1 VAFPQ
6 TALPIIAELYLNGAW
21 TDISTDV
28 YSRDSIRITRG
39 RTDEARQVDA
49 GRCTLTL
56 DNRTGKYSP
65 RNPTSPYY
73 GQLGR
78 NTPIRISVKAGASY
92 LAVPGG
98 NLPGVGASTP
108 DAAALDITGDLDVRI
123 DATLSNWSTV
133 GLLSAVDLCGKYVTG
148 TNQRSWFLQQR
159 NGCPYLEWSP
169 DGTTTVQVSGTI
181 PPVVPPGGRL
191 AWRAT
196 LDVDNGAGGYTVTF
210 YTAPT
215 ISGSWTQLEQIVTTS
230 GTTSIFNSTS
240 VLRVGDAT
248 DLTFAKPNGAIHA
261 FQLRNGIGGTLV
273 ANPDFTTQTPGATSF
288 TDSTGKTWTVGTS
301 TTISN
306 RKTRFSGEVPAWPV
320 KADTSGKDV
329 YVQIEAAGIL
339 RRLGQGASPIQSAMR
354 REFGNVARSNIV
366 AYWPCEDGAGA
377 TSFASAHA
385 GEEPMRVSGTVT
397 PASYTGWPASDAL
410 PVFSS
415 GVSSVRG
422 SVPPYTA
429 TDWAFVRAFVYVPT
443 AVTSAVRLLTIT
455 TTGTARTWSVFLDT
469 NGFIYLNAY
478 DADGTLTLSSAYLVS
493 LPFVGFRRQIGVELT
508 RNGTGINWAL
518 VEFDFDGPDILVPS
532 DTGTLAN
539 RTIGSVA
546 QIRMGDD
553 GGLDGTAF
561 GHIAVANS
569 ATAFASTGSAMTGW
583 AGETTPSRVTRV
595 CAEEA
600 VPVTVYGAGGE
611 RLGAQRSTTLVAL
624 LQEAAA
630 TDHGVLYENRESA
643 SLAYRDLIGLYNQ
656 SVTATLNYPTK
667 GHVQPP
673 LDPVDDDQN
682 VRNDVTVTRTGGSW
696 GRYTQSTGPLSVNS
710 PPAGVGRYADTPSLS
725 LYADGQAVQHASWL
739 VHLGTVD
746 ESRYPLVNVA
756 LHAAPSLI
764 DSVIA
769 LDTGARLQITNL
781 SSRYPPGTVDLLVQ
795 GYTETLSQFQWSL
808 ALNCVPASPYTVG
821 VVGDAVLGRA
831 DTDGSQLNSGM
842 TSTATSMSVAV
853 TAGPLWITTA
863 TNPGDFPFDVL
874 VGGERMTV
882 TTITG
887 AASPQTFTVTRS
899 VNGVVKTQTSTTD
912 VRLFQPTI
920 VAL

>member
-1 VAFPQ
+1 MAFPQ
-6 TALPIIAELYLNGAW
+6 TALPITAELYLNGAW

-28 YSRDSIRITRG
+28 HSRDPIRITRG

-65 RNPTSPYY
+65 RNPVGPYY

-78 NTPIRISVKAGASY
+78 NTPIRVSVKTGPSY

-98 NLPGVGASTP
+98 TSPGVGASTP
-108 DAAALDITGDLDVRI
+108 DASVLDITGDIDVRI

-133 GLLSAVDLCGKYVTG
+133 GVAPAVDLCGKYVTG

-169 DGTTTVQVSGTI
+169 DGTTVVQATGTI
-181 PPVVPPGGRL
+181 PPAVPPGGRN

-196 LDVDNGAGGYTVTF
+196 LDVNNGAGGWTVTF

-215 ISGSWTQLEQIVTTS
+215 IAGPWTQLEQIVTTS
-230 GTTSIFNSTS
+230 GTTGIFNSTS

-288 TDSTGKTWTVGTS
+288 VDSTGKTWTVGTS

-354 REFGNVARSNIV
+354 REFGNVARTNIV
-366 AYWPCEDGAGA
+366 AYWPCEDGTGA

-385 GEEPMRVSGTVT
+385 GESPMMVSGTVT
-397 PASYTGWPASDAL
+397 PASYTGWAASDAL
-410 PVFSS
+410 PVFTTAPSM
-415 GVSSVRG
+415 VRG
-422 SVPPYTA
+422 SVPAYTA
-429 TDWAFVRAFVYVPT
+429 TDWAFMRVFVYVPT
-443 AVTSAVRLLTIT
+443 AVAATVRLFSFT
-455 TTGTARTWSVFLDT
+455 TTGTARTWSLYVDATGSLTMKALDP
-469 NGFIYLNAY
+469 
-478 DADGTLTLSSAYLVS
+478 DGTTEILNTGSLTFGLTGIPVQLA
-493 LPFVGFRRQIGVELT
+493 VELT
-508 RNGTGINWAL
+508 RNGTGIDWRIVMFPIPNVDAST
-518 VEFDFDGPDILVPS
+518 VA
-532 DTGTLAN
+532 TGTLAS
-539 RTIGSVA
+539 RTIGSVT
-546 QIRMGDD
+546 QVRMGED
-553 GGLDGTAF
+553 GGLDGVAF

-569 ATAFASTGSAMTGW
+569 ATAYANTANAMVGG
-583 AGETTPSRVTRV
+583 AGETAPARIARL
-595 CAEEA
+595 CAEEMIPA
-600 VPVTVYGAGGE
+600 SVFGAGSE
-611 RLGAQRSTTLVAL
+611 QLGAQHSTTLLTL

-630 TDHGVLYENRESA
+630 TDHGVLYEARDSVA
-643 SLAYRDLIGLYNQ
+643 LAYRDLISLYNQ
-656 SVTATLNYPTK
+656 STTATLDYPSK
-667 GHVQPP
+667 GQVQPP

-682 VRNDVTVTRTGGSW
+682 VRNDITVTRVGGSW
-696 GRYTQSTGPLSVNS
+696 GRYTQNTGPLSVNS
-710 PPAGVGRYADTPSLS
+710 PPSGVGRYSDTPSLS
-725 LYADGQAVQHASWL
+725 LFADGQAVQHASWL

-746 ESRYPLVNVA
+746 EARYPLVNVA

-781 SSRYPPGTVDLLVQ
+781 SSRYPPGTVDLFTQ
-795 GYTETLSQFQWSL
+795 GYTETISQFQWSL
-808 ALNCVPASPYTVG
+808 AFNCTPASPYTVG

-842 TSTATSMSVAV
+842 TSTATSMSVA
-853 TAGPLWITTA
+853 TTSGPLWITTA
-863 TNPGDFPFDVL
+863 SNPGDFPFDVL

-882 TTITG
+882 TAITG
-887 AASPQTFTVTRS
+887 ASSPQTFTVTRS
-899 VNGVVKTQTSTTD
+899 VNGVVKAQTSTTA

>member
-1 VAFPQ
+1 VD
-6 TALPIIAELYLNGAW
+6 
-21 TDISTDV
+21 DITTDV
-28 YSRDSIRITRG
+28 YSRDPIRITRG

-65 RNPTSPYY
+65 RNPTSPHY

-78 NTPIRISVKAGASY
+78 NTPIRVSVKAGASY

-98 NLPGVGASTP
+98 TLPGVGASTP
-108 DAAALDITGDLDVRI
+108 DAAALDITGDIDVRI

-133 GLLSAVDLCGKYVTG
+133 GVGPAVDLCGKYVTG

-181 PPVVPPGGRL
+181 PPVVPSGGRL

-215 ISGSWTQLEQIVTTS
+215 ISGSWAQLEQIVTTS

-288 TDSTGKTWTVGTS
+288 VDSTGKTWTVGTS
-301 TTISN
+301 TAISN

-354 REFGNVARSNIV
+354 RDLGNVARTNIV
-366 AYWPCEDGAGA
+366 AYWPCEDGTGA
-377 TSFASAHA
+377 TSLASAHA
-385 GEEPMRVSGTVT
+385 GDPPMLVSGTLT
-397 PASYTGWPASDAL
+397 PASYTGWTASDAL
-410 PVFSS
+410 PVFNAAPSM
-415 GVSSVRG
+415 VRG
-422 SVPPYTA
+422 TVPAYTA
-429 TDWAFVRAFVYVPT
+429 TDYAFMRVFVYVPS
-443 AVTSAVRLLTIT
+443 AVPATVRLLSFS
-455 TTGTARTWSVFLDT
+455 TTGTARTWSLFLDSIGALT
-469 NGFIYLNAY
+469 LKAYDPDGVTEILNTGQILFAINGFA
-478 DADGTLTLSSAYLVS
+478 
-493 LPFVGFRRQIGVELT
+493 RQIAIELS
-508 RNGTGINWAL
+508 RNGTGIDWRIITFQIEN
-518 VEFDFDGPDILVPS
+518 ILNQPQV
-532 DTGTLAN
+532 TGTLAS
-539 RTIGSVA
+539 RTIGSVT
-546 QIRMGDD
+546 QVRMGED
-553 GGLDGTAF
+553 GGLDNVAF
-561 GHIAVANS
+561 GHLAVANS
-569 ATAFASTGSAMTGW
+569 NTAFANTFNAIIGWTGESG
-583 AGETTPSRVTRV
+583 PSRISRL
-595 CAEEA
+595 CGEEA
-600 VPVTVYGAGGE
+600 VPVTVSGMGSE
-611 RLGAQRSTTLVAL
+611 QLGAQHSTTLLAL

-630 TDHGVLYENRESA
+630 TDHGVLYEARDSV
-643 SLAYRDLIGLYNQ
+643 SLAYRDLISLYNQ
-656 SVTATLNYPTK
+656 SATATLNYSAK
-667 GHVQPP
+667 GQVQPP
-673 LDPVDDDQN
+673 LDPIDDDQN
-682 VRNDVTVTRTGGSW
+682 VRNDITVTRVGGSW
-696 GRYTQSTGPLSVNS
+696 GRYTQTTGPLSVS
-710 PPAGVGRYADTPSLS
+710 PPPSGVGRYSDTPSLS

-746 ESRYPLVNVA
+746 EARYPLVNVA

-781 SSRYPPGTVDLLVQ
+781 SARYPPGTVDLFAQ
-795 GYTETLSQFQWSL
+795 GYTETISQFQWSL
-808 ALNCVPASPYTVG
+808 AFNCTPASPYTVG

-831 DTDGSQLNSGM
+831 DTDSSQLASGM

-863 TNPGDFPFDVL
+863 SNPGDFPFDVL

-882 TTITG
+882 TGITG

-899 VNGVVKTQTSTTD
+899 VNGVVKAQTSTTD
-912 VRLFQPTI
+912 VRLYQPTI